1 MCNLPGNVRSREG
14 RSSSFSSLV
23 RRTRSQVLAL
33 FTSALFVFNVVSVD
47 AEPISRTVTLTWDAS
62 PSADVV
68 GYRVHY
74 GTHSG
79 SYSNLL
85 DVGSTTAA
93 DIANLIDGT
102 TYFFAIT
109 AYNAANE
116 ESVPSDEFMH
126 TVNAGVLLNI
136 SARSNVQDGD
146 NVLIAGFIVGGS
158 SRKTVVVR
166 ALGPSLAASGVTAPL
181 ADPALSLFGPTGNII
196 ASNDNWRDGDVDGL
210 TARNL
215 APEADAE
222 SAVVITLPPGTYTAV
237 VRGGGGST
245 GVALVEIYDA
255 GVPAL

>member
-1 MCNLPGNVRSREG
+1 MCDLSGNVRSSQR

-23 RRTRSQVLAL
+23 RRRAARLLAVFVALLVLN
-33 FTSALFVFNVVSVD
+33 SISSK

-79 SYSNLL
+79 AYSNLL
-85 DVGSTTAA
+85 DVGSTTAT

-116 ESVPSDEFMH
+116 ESVPSDEFVH
-126 TVNAGVLLNI
+126 TVDPGVLLNI
-136 SARSNVQDGD
+136 SARANVQYGD
-146 NVLIAGFIVGGS
+146 DVLIAGFIVGGS

-166 ALGPSLAASGVTAPL
+166 ALGPSLAANGVAAPL
-181 ADPALSLFGPTGNII
+181 ADPSLSLFGPTGNII
-196 ASNDNWRDGDVDGL
+196 ASNDNWRDGDAEGVA
-210 TARNL
+210 ARNL
-215 APEADAE
+215 APALDAE

-237 VRGGGGST
+237 VRGNRGST

>member
-1 MCNLPGNVRSREG
+1 MCDLPGNIRGGER
-14 RSSSFSSLV
+14 RSSSVSSLV
-23 RRTRSQVLAL
+23 RRTRPRLLAL
-33 FTSALFVFNVVSVD
+33 FAALFVFNAISSD

-62 PSADVV
+62 PSADVI

-79 SYSNLL
+79 AYSNLV
-85 DVGSTTAA
+85 DVGNTTAA

-109 AYNAANE
+109 AYNAGNE
-116 ESVPSDEFMH
+116 ESVPSDEFVH
-126 TVNAGVLLNI
+126 TVNPGVLLNI
-136 SARSNVQDGD
+136 SARANVQNGD
-146 NVLIAGFIVGGS
+146 DVLIAGFIIGGS

-166 ALGPSLAASGVTAPL
+166 ALGPSLAANVAAPL
-181 ADPALSLFGPTGNII
+181 GDPTLSLFGPTGNII
-196 ASNDNWRDGDVDGL
+196 ASNDNWRDGDADGVI
-210 TARNL
+210 ARNL
-215 APEADAE
+215 APQSDAE

-245 GVALVEIYDA
+245 GVALVEVYDA